1 MFGPAEEAPF
11 MRFYQATTFLFPR
24 RYEWRILFV
33 CFAAVLVPPLACATY
48 QAATGQ
54 WQSEFLLVLLGAT
67 LLSTVLGLAAIRAL
81 LRPIETATQMLRAA
95 QAGERVGPV
104 PVGNADLVGRLLHGV
119 TVAAS
124 ESAARIERLVETT
137 ERDELTGLRSR
148 RGFLDSAR
156 RILTDD
162 SNGVLAMVDIDR
174 FKAIND
180 RFGPATGD
188 ALLREVALR
197 LDHGVRR
204 SDLVGRWG
212 GEEFAILFPDT
223 LLEEARMVMER
234 LRASIAL
241 DPSLQGDEWPVTFS
255 CGLAPVRSFAQ
266 LDHATRN
273 ADGALYAAKN
283 GGRNRVQISRD
294 D

>member
-1 MFGPAEEAPF
+1 

-24 RYEWRILFV
+24 RYEWRILLV
-33 CFAAVLVPPLACATY
+33 CFAAILVPPLTGAAY

-54 WQSEFLLVLLGAT
+54 WQVEFLLVLLGAA
-67 LLSTVLGLAAIRAL
+67 LVSTVLGLAAIRAL
-81 LRPIETATQMLRAA
+81 LHPIETATQMLRAA

-104 PVGNADLVGRLLHGV
+104 PVANADLVGRLFHGV
-119 TVAAS
+119 AVAAG
-124 ESAARIERLVETT
+124 ESAARIERLVETA

-156 RILTDD
+156 RVLTDD
-162 SNGVLAMVDIDR
+162 SNSVLAMIDIDR
-174 FKAIND
+174 FQAIND

-197 LDHGVRR
+197 LEHGVRR
-204 SDLVGRWG
+204 ADMVGRWG

-255 CGLAPVRSFAQ
+255 CGLAAVRSFAQ

>member
-1 MFGPAEEAPF
+1 

-33 CFAAVLVPPLACATY
+33 CFAAVLLPPLACAAY

-54 WQSEFLLVLLGAT
+54 WQPEILLVLLGAA
-67 LLSTVLGLAAIRAL
+67 LLSAALGLVAIRAL
-81 LRPIETATQMLRAA
+81 LRPIETATQLLRAA

-104 PVGNADLVGRLLHGV
+104 PVGQA
-119 TVAAS
+119 
-124 ESAARIERLVETT
+124 
-137 ERDELTGLRSR
+137 
-148 RGFLDSAR
+148 
-156 RILTDD
+156 
-162 SNGVLAMVDIDR
+162 
-174 FKAIND
+174 
-180 RFGPATGD
+180 
-188 ALLREVALR
+188 
-197 LDHGVRR
+197 
-204 SDLVGRWG
+204 DLVGRWG

-255 CGLAPVRSFAQ
+255 CGLAPVRSYAH
-266 LDHATRN
+266 LDRATRN
-273 ADGALYAAKN
+273 ADGALYAARN

>member
-1 MFGPAEEAPF
+1 

-24 RYEWRILFV
+24 RYEWRVLFV
-33 CFAAVLVPPLACATY
+33 CFGAVHVPLLACIAY

-54 WQSEFLLVLLGAT
+54 WQPTTLLVLLGAT
-67 LLSTVLGLAAIRAL
+67 LFSTVLGLAAIRAL
-81 LRPIETATQMLRAA
+81 LRPIETATQMLRAV
-95 QAGERVGPV
+95 QAGERVGMV
-104 PVGNADLVGRLLHGV
+104 PVGNEDLVGRLLHGV
-119 TVAAS
+119 SVAAN
-124 ESAARIERLVETT
+124 ESAARIERLIETA
-137 ERDELTGLRSR
+137 ERDELTGLRNR

-156 RILTDD
+156 RLLAGE

-180 RFGPATGD
+180 RFGHATGD

-197 LDHGVRR
+197 LENGVRR
-204 SDLVGRWG
+204 SDVVGRWG

-223 LLEEARMVMER
+223 LLEEARVVMER

-241 DPSLQGDEWPVTFS
+241 DPSLHGDEWPVTFS
-255 CGLAPVRSFAQ
+255 CGLAPVRSFAH
-266 LDHATRN
+266 LENATRN

-283 GGRNRVQISRD
+283 GGRNRVQISKD
-294 D
+294 E

>member
-1 MFGPAEEAPF
+1 

-24 RYEWRILFV
+24 RYEWRILLV
-33 CFAAVLVPPLACATY
+33 CFGAVHVPLLACIAF

-54 WQSEFLLVLLGAT
+54 WQPTTLLVLLGAT
-67 LLSTVLGLAAIRAL
+67 LLGTGLGLAAIRAL
-81 LRPIETATQMLRAA
+81 LSPIETATQMLRAV
-95 QAGERVGPV
+95 QAGERVGLV
-104 PVGNADLVGRLLHGV
+104 PVGNEDLVGRLLHGV
-119 TVAAS
+119 SVAAN
-124 ESAARIERLVETT
+124 ESAARIERLIETA
-137 ERDELTGLRSR
+137 ERDELTGLRNR

-156 RILTDD
+156 RLLAGE

-180 RFGPATGD
+180 RFGHVTGD

-197 LDHGVRR
+197 LENGVRR
-204 SDLVGRWG
+204 SDIVGRWG

-223 LLEEARMVMER
+223 LLEEARVVMER

-241 DPSLQGDEWPVTFS
+241 DPTLQGDEWPVTFS
-255 CGLAPVRSFAQ
+255 CGLAPVRSFAH
-266 LDHATRN
+266 LENATRN

-283 GGRNRVQISRD
+283 GGRNRVQISKD
-294 D
+294 E

>member
-1 MFGPAEEAPF
+1 

-24 RYEWRILFV
+24 RYEWRILLV
-33 CFAAVLVPPLACATY
+33 CFGAVHVPLLACIAF

-54 WQSEFLLVLLGAT
+54 WQPTTLLVLLGAT
-67 LLSTVLGLAAIRAL
+67 LLSTGLGLAAIHAL
-81 LRPIETATQMLRAA
+81 LSPIETATQMLRAV
-95 QAGERVGPV
+95 QAGERVGLV
-104 PVGNADLVGRLLHGV
+104 PVGNEDLVGRLLHGV
-119 TVAAS
+119 SVAAN
-124 ESAARIERLVETT
+124 ESAARIERLIETA
-137 ERDELTGLRSR
+137 ERDELTGLRNR

-156 RILTDD
+156 RLLAGE

-180 RFGPATGD
+180 RFGHVTGD

-197 LDHGVRR
+197 LENGVRR
-204 SDLVGRWG
+204 SDIVGRWG

-223 LLEEARMVMER
+223 LLEEARVVMER

-241 DPSLQGDEWPVTFS
+241 DPTLQGDEWPVTFS
-255 CGLAPVRSFAQ
+255 CGLAPVRSFAH
-266 LDHATRN
+266 LENATRN

-283 GGRNRVQISRD
+283 GGRNRVQISKD
-294 D
+294 E

>member
-1 MFGPAEEAPF
+1 

-24 RYEWRILFV
+24 RYEWRILLV
-33 CFAAVLVPPLACATY
+33 CFAAILMPPLAGAAY

-54 WQSEFLLVLLGAT
+54 WQVELLLVLLGAA
-67 LLSTVLGLAAIRAL
+67 LASTALGLAAIRAL

-104 PVGNADLVGRLLHGV
+104 PVVGNPDLVGRLFHGV
-119 TVAAS
+119 TVAAG
-124 ESAARIERLVETT
+124 ESAARIERLVETA

-156 RILTDD
+156 RVLTDD
-162 SNGVLAMVDIDR
+162 SNSVLAMIDIDR
-174 FKAIND
+174 FNAIND
-180 RFGPATGD
+180 RFGHATGD

-197 LDHGVRR
+197 LAHGVRR
-204 SDLVGRWG
+204 ADMVGRWG

-241 DPSLQGDEWPVTFS
+241 DPSLQGDGWPVTFS
-255 CGLAPVRSFAQ
+255 CGLAAVRSFDQ